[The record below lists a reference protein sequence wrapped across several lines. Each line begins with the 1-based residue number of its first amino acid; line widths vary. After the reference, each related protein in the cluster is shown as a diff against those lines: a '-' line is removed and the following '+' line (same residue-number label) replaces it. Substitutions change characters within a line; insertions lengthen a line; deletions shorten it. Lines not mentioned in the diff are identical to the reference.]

1 MPSTLI
7 VKKKK
12 MHSYEVKP
20 QFVEKN
26 RTVEVNLKL
35 LLTPDTSL
43 NVFVRCQEYTFYNTN
58 NMNNNLF
65 SSVASWSVS
74 SRF

>member
-1 MPSTLI
+1 
-7 VKKKK
+7 

-43 NVFVRCQEYTFYNTN
+43 NVFVRCQEWFQEYTFYNTN